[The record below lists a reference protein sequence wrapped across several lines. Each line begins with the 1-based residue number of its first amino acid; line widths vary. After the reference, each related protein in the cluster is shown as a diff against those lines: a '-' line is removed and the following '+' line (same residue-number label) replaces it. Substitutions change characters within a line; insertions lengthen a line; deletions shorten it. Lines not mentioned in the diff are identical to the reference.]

1 MVLNPQYDGYQG
13 ELVSMVHKLFNK
25 KTGSAVNV
33 NKVLAQEL
41 HMPVIKNKKKKK
53 RKKSVFKVKR

>member
-1 MVLNPQYDGYQG
+1 MVLNPQHDGYQR
-13 ELVSMVHKLFNK
+13 ELVSMVHKLFKK

-41 HMPVIKNKKKKK
+41 HMPVIKNKKKKE
-53 RKKSVFKVKR
+53 KKEKCIQG

>member
-1 MVLNPQYDGYQG
+1 MVLNPQHDGYQR

-41 HMPVIKNKKKKK
+41 HMPVIKKKKKKK

>member
-1 MVLNPQYDGYQG
+1 MVLNPQHDGYQR

-25 KTGSAVNV
+25 KTGSTVNL